1 MSEIAQMLMP
11 SRFPLWGSRL
21 IEASAGT
28 GKTYTIAALYVR
40 LILGHGQERGQEQG
54 PLRPLGPK
62 EILVMTFTKAAT
74 QELTTRI
81 QQRLTQTAQI
91 FRGQM
96 KLDPRDQFLRD
107 LLDDYPS
114 QSQKDNAAWLLNEAA
129 QCMDESCIYTIDAWC
144 QRVLKEYAVYSGQP
158 FDEELV
164 SNQAP
169 LRQQAIEDF
178 WRQSVYPLS
187 AEHAQLLKAIWP
199 KEMDDLER
207 LVAAHAFALENSVET
222 LEDDHVADA
231 HFDLNGYLTTML
243 QERALKLK
251 DLKQEALSC
260 IQSIRPWLESI
271 SNQPVRE
278 WNLSSLVKRYLISWL
293 AAIEV
298 WCLDDQRLDIDLQA
312 KHWRRISLDSI
323 QRSRLEGAG
332 EFYYPP
338 QLLDFERIGAEV
350 FSIKTLKADIEDY
363 CLKAIDRKVQA
374 IKRQHSTFGFTD
386 LLLRLDAK
394 LHHGN
399 ATILKGLIKKQY
411 PAILIDE
418 FQDTSALQYSIFNTI
433 YEIDQNDRHHLICLI
448 ADPKQSIYAFRGADI
463 QSYMRAKAATSP
475 RHYFLGQNFR
485 STAPL
490 VDAVN
495 RWFSYAQTHS
505 PLGAFLYKIGTD
517 DDLPFHPVQANG
529 LEQWIIQTQE
539 CAESI
544 DSSQE
549 GASVQASMPSVSMV
563 CDLVPNNAENIK
575 KKFAAICAEKIV
587 SWLNDDAMSFV
598 SGSTN
603 SEDQKTKKIKPADI
617 AILVRTA
624 NESVAVRHALSLRGV
639 ASVFLS
645 DKDSVFQTTEA
656 RDLMFWLDAVAN
668 PRLADKVRAGL
679 ATATMG
685 LEIDEIQALGSDD
698 RVYDSYSE
706 IIAELHQLWLHSGV
720 LAMLRATL
728 HRLSLPKRW
737 LSTPQGER
745 RLTNYLHLSE
755 LLQVASLTQV
765 GMQSLQKWLAS
776 TIQDQGFE
784 ADEHIL
790 RLESD
795 ADLVKVITIHKSKGL
810 EFPLVCL
817 PFPTLFNSRAG
828 KKEAVHPFSAILS
841 DHADEG
847 IDEELRESMRLLYVA
862 LTRAKYALW
871 LGFSLF
877 KDGRSHKDLT
887 HRSALGY
894 LLGSTSTG
902 LKPHEWEA
910 QIDQFF
916 KAGASSGF
924 EECVFL
930 QPALKDG
937 PTDEGDSSQQGRQD
951 KQDKQDNQDLGQGA
965 GTDVHHG
972 EGLFQELRALLKA
985 DDTQLNALVTHRP
998 STPLRPPRSYVA
1010 HFERHFKIQSFS
1022 SLLRSSSHVSMAAGL
1037 LGGSVVNDDELLAWE
1052 AGDDRAA
1059 DRLPPHSTP
1068 QPKVLPLAQ
1077 SAKRTAFSWR
1087 EMPGGMKVGTFMH
1100 DTLQW
1105 MIQEGLDALAST
1117 AFQKKLRHKIDM
1129 TLPLELTT
1137 QLSVH
1142 SLGLERERDDLAEV
1156 KKQLVEDFAAW
1167 LEAIVT
1173 LPLQQLG
1180 VNLKEI
1186 SKHLC
1191 EMEFWLPVESFHAHH
1206 IERVCRQFIFPHLE
1220 RQTLLSQH
1228 WQGLLMGFADLI
1240 VEHDGRYWLLDYKSN
1255 DLGLQED
1262 AYSVENMQRHVV
1274 KNRYDLQ
1281 MAIYLVALHRLL
1293 KKRLGS
1299 RYQAAE
1305 HLGGGMLWYLR
1316 GVDSPSQG
1324 ICTVACSLEMIEAL
1338 DSSILGGAS
1347 SQKLAIDSVESF
1359 TLTQHD

>member
-1 MSEIAQMLMP
+1 MSENAQMLVP

-81 QQRLTQTAQI
+81 QQRLTQAAQI

-187 AEHAQLLKAIWP
+187 AEHAQHLKTIWP
-199 KEMDDLER
+199 KEIDDLER
-207 LVAAHAFALENSVET
+207 LVEDHAFELENSVDT
-222 LEDDHVADA
+222 QEDDQGADA
-231 HFDLNGYLTTML
+231 YFDLNGYLTTML
-243 QERALKLK
+243 QDRSLKLKALKL
-251 DLKQEALSC
+251 EALSC
-260 IQSIRPWLESI
+260 IQIIRPWLESI

-278 WNLSSLVKRYLISWL
+278 WNLNSLVKRYLISWL
-293 AAIEV
+293 GVIEV
-298 WCLDDQRLDIDLQA
+298 WCQDDQRLDIDLEA

-323 QRSRLEGAG
+323 QRSRLDGAG
-332 EFYYPP
+332 EFYYPA
-338 QLLDFERIGAEV
+338 QLLDFERIGGEV

-363 CLKAIDRKVQA
+363 CLKAIERKVQA
-374 IKRQHSTFGFTD
+374 IKRHNSTFGFTD
-386 LLLRLDAK
+386 LLLRLEAK
-394 LHHGN
+394 LHHAN

-485 STAPL
+485 STAAL
-490 VDAVN
+490 VDVVN

-505 PLGAFLYKIGTD
+505 PFGAFLYKLGID

-529 LEQWIIQTQE
+529 LDQWIIQTQE
-539 CAESI
+539 CGERIGSI
-544 DSSQE
+544 KG
-549 GASVQASMPSVSMV
+549 GASVQARMPSVSMV
-563 CDLVPNNAENIK
+563 CDLMPNNAENIK
-575 KKFAAICAEKIV
+575 KKFAALCAEKIV
-587 SWLNDDAMSFV
+587 SWLNDEAMSFV
-598 SGSTN
+598 SGSTD
-603 SEDQKTKKIKPADI
+603 SEYQKTKRIKPADI
-617 AILVRTA
+617 AVLVRTTK
-624 NESVAVRHALSLRGV
+624 ESIAVRHALSLRGV

-645 DKDSVFQTTEA
+645 DKDSVFETTEA

-685 LEIDEIQALGSDD
+685 LEIDEIQALGCDD
-698 RVYDSYSE
+698 RVYDAYSE
-706 IIAELHQLWLHSGV
+706 IIGELHQVWRHSGV

-737 LSTPQGER
+737 LSTPLGER

-755 LLQVASLTQV
+755 LLQVASLSTV
-765 GMQSLQKWLAS
+765 GLQSLQKWLAS

-784 ADEHIL
+784 TDEHIL

-817 PFPTLFNSRAG
+817 PFPTLFNTRAG
-828 KKEAVHPFSAILS
+828 KKKAVHPFAPSLL
-841 DHADEG
+841 DNADDG
-847 IDEELRESMRLLYVA
+847 IDEELRESTRLLYVA
-862 LTRAKYALW
+862 LTRAKYAIW
-871 LGFSLF
+871 LGFALF
-877 KDGRSHKDLT
+877 KDARSNKDLT

-902 LKPHEWEA
+902 LKPHEWEV

-924 EECVFL
+924 EECIFF
-930 QPALKDG
+930 QHAFKDG
-937 PTDEGDSSQQGRQD
+937 PTDEGITLQKGRQD
-951 KQDKQDNQDLGQGA
+951 SQDIQDRGQGVGA
-965 GTDVHHG
+965 DFSHG
-972 EGLFQELRALLKA
+972 EGLLQELRALLKA
-985 DDTQLNALVTHRP
+985 DDTHLNALVIHRP
-998 STPLRPPRSYVA
+998 TTPLRPPVSYVA

-1022 SLLRSSSHVSMAAGL
+1022 SLLKSSSNVSMISGL

-1052 AGDDRAA
+1052 AGDDRAT
-1059 DRLPPHSTP
+1059 DPLNPLSPPQS
-1068 QPKVLPLAQ
+1068 KALPLAQ
-1077 SAKRTAFSWR
+1077 SAERSAFSWR

-1105 MIQEGLDALAST
+1105 MIQEGLDEFEST

-1129 TLPLELTT
+1129 TLPLELTAA
-1137 QLSVH
+1137 LPVH
-1142 SLGLERERDDLAEV
+1142 APGLERESLDLVDA
-1156 KKQLVEDFAAW
+1156 KNQLVDDFAAW

-1173 LPLQQLG
+1173 IPLQLLG

-1191 EMEFWLPVESFHAHH
+1191 EMEFWLPVESFHAQH
-1206 IERVCRQFIFPHLE
+1206 IERVCRQFIFPHME

-1262 AYSVENMQRHVV
+1262 AYSVENIQRHVV

-1293 KKRLGS
+1293 KARLGS
-1299 RYQAAE
+1299 RYQASE
-1305 HLGGGMLWYLR
+1305 HLGGAMLWYLR

-1324 ICTVACSLEMIEAL
+1324 ICTIACSLEMMEAL
-1338 DSSILGGAS
+1338 DGSILGGAS
-1347 SQKLAIDSVESF
+1347 AQKLSNDSMQSF
-1359 TLTQHD
+1359 GLTQHE